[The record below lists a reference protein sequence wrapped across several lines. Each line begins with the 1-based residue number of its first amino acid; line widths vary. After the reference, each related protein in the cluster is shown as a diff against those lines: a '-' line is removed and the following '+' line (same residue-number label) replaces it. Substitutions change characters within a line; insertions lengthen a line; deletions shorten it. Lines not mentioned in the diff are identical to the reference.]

1 VRRDH
6 SERLERRRRQAQRRN
21 LRRLG
26 VVILAALL
34 VPVLYSYVTTMAKPS
49 SLPLSVRSVEW
60 VRANHGSWLVDT
72 VEHYW
77 YSWTAPAPGG
87 PALKR
92 LPSVGLRSRKPRHA
106 SPETVHP
113 GYGPARVAPLLL
125 PPLAGEGVW
134 HRTGPLVAG
143 APPVLVTTFR
153 PDHSYPRI
161 VAYVAWIDHYRTQLA
176 LYPGRYEPPGA
187 SPRGPMEVPSG
198 ERGRLV
204 ATFNSGFTYGDGHGG
219 FGVDGHTATLLR
231 RGIGTVVAYRDG
243 HVDIASWHA
252 GSALPRWL
260 ELARQNLPLIVDHG
274 RPSPLLNESSQWG
287 DTLGNA
293 VRVWRSGIGVD
304 RHGNLI
310 YAAADLQT
318 APTLAAIFVHVGA
331 VRAIELDI
339 NPEWPSFNTYGAWG
353 AREPFKLVPND
364 QQSAERYLVPDDRD
378 FFAVYRRVPGRGMAV
393 PFR

>member
-1 VRRDH
+1 MRRAH
-6 SERLERRRRQAQRRN
+6 RERLERRRRQAKRRN

-26 VVILAALL
+26 LVILAALL
-34 VPVLYSYVTTMAKPS
+34 APVLYSYATTMARPS

-72 VEHYW
+72 AEHYW

-87 PALKR
+87 PALKS
-92 LPSVGLRSRKPRHA
+92 LPSVGLRPGKPRHA
-106 SPETVHP
+106 PRKTVHP
-113 GYGPARVAPLLL
+113 SYGPPRVVPVLH

-134 HRTGPLVAG
+134 HRTGPLVGG

-161 VAYVAWIDHYRTQLA
+161 VAYVAWIDHDRTQLA

-187 SPRGPMEVPSG
+187 SPRGPMEVPFG
-198 ERGRLV
+198 ERGRLL

-260 ELARQNLPLIVDHG
+260 VLARQNLPLIVDHG
-274 RPSPLLNESSQWG
+274 RPSPLLNDSSQWG

-318 APTLAAIFVHVGA
+318 APTLAAIFVRVGA

-378 FFAVYRRVPGRGMAV
+378 FFAVYRRVPGRSLAV